1 MSTSNTTMKSTN
13 EQRRRAKNES
23 KKLRNVLMN
32 KGKKRKAKA
41 IKQNYHN
48 QFLKKKIIYKLKAD
62 TI

>member
-1 MSTSNTTMKSTN
+1 
-13 EQRRRAKNES
+13 
-23 KKLRNVLMN
+23 MN